1 MNIRSLLYYL
11 GLSCFPVSIL
21 ALFNIFYSYYFEYL
35 LDVHSY
41 LIVLILSL
49 ITGLFF
55 YNVGKIKKDDIGIY
69 EQLFLVFLTY
79 IFIAIFILIPFYLSS
94 YDISLIDAYFES
106 VSGLSST
113 GFSNFLAVKNL
124 DPPLV
129 IWRSSSQWLG
139 GFYFLIFLVLI
150 FSNNQVN
157 FKMIDYTFNFEKK
170 INFSKNLINVSLRIF
185 FIYLS
190 LTILIFLLLI
200 LSGVRIFNS
209 LNLSMTII
217 SSGGFLPTN
226 SLNDIIK
233 SNFQYLILI
242 IGFLISIFNFYLLYN
257 IFFRR
262 SNLKEH
268 KEDIYIFFLI
278 LLFGAIFYLT
288 NNLDLLTAFITVLS
302 SLGNSGLEIAPIPS
316 NFSLF
321 FLILT
326 LFGGSV
332 LSSTSGIKF
341 VRIYI
346 LVKAFLLEIY
356 RLVKPNVILNTKIMY
371 SEKRVNKENIS
382 IAFLVFILFFLSL
395 FVLSSVLLTDN
406 LSFESSFKLSILTL
420 TNTAASGIYSL
431 ESIDFSNLFIIS
443 KILLIFFMIIAKI
456 ELLAV
461 LLIIKKIFL
470 TN

>member
-21 ALFNIFYSYYFEYL
+21 ALINIFYSYYFEYL

-288 NNLDLLTAFITVLS
+288 NNLDLLTVFITVLS

-395 FVLSSVLLTDN
+395 FILSSVLLTDN

>member
-170 INFSKNLINVSLRIF
+170 INFSKNLINVSFRIF

-190 LTILIFLLLI
+190 LTIVIFLLLI

>member
-170 INFSKNLINVSLRIF
+170 INFSKNLINVSFRIF

-190 LTILIFLLLI
+190 LTIVIFLLLI

-288 NNLDLLTAFITVLS
+288 NNLDLLTVFITVLS